1 MFAKRLQM
9 GGHPPV
15 SNGNDRR
22 GFSVILVQ
30 GDVPAAL
37 KINQPHAVFRFHL
50 FVSNGDGRPHP
61 ITAWMCHSEGFP
73 HHASNRSLQMEIK
86 TIGIDL
92 AKNVFQVH
100 ALDSRGKVVLLK
112 PFCRDR

>member
-1 MFAKRLQM
+1 MAIALVDANNFY
-9 GGHPPV
+9 V
-15 SNGNDRR
+15 SCER
-22 GFSVILVQ
+22 
-30 GDVPAAL
+30 
-37 KINQPHAVFRFHL
+37 VFRKQW
-50 FVSNGDGRPHP
+50 DGRPHL

-100 ALDSRGKVVLLK
+100 AVDSRGKVALRK
-112 PFCRDR
+112 QFRRD